1 MMIKS
6 NRILIVSVLALALV
20 LAPAFAQKAGKTDLA
35 GIWSGYTLLGDGS
48 RADFNLTLEKAG
60 ESYTGKIKD
69 EAGIMPEMQIK
80 NVVFKD
86 PVLNFEI
93 DFPNGTE
100 TQLIKIELK
109 LEGEALKGSW
119 VDTYGGSNIIE
130 LGRKK

>member
-1 MMIKS
+1 VAM
-6 NRILIVSVLALALV
+6 VLAS
-20 LAPAFAQKAGKTDLA
+20 AFAQEAGKTDLA
-35 GIWSGYTLLGDGS
+35 GVWTGYTLLGDGS
-48 RADFNLTLEKAG
+48 RADFSLILEKVG
-60 ESYTGKIKD
+60 ESYAGKIND
-69 EAGIMPEMQIK
+69 EAGIIPEMQIK

-109 LEGEALKGSW
+109 FEGEALKGSW
-119 VDTYGGSNIIE
+119 VDSYGGSNIIE

>member
-1 MMIKS
+1 MAESKQ
-6 NRILIVSVLALALV
+6 ILIVSALALALM
-20 LAPAFAQKAGKTDLA
+20 LAPALAQQAGKTDLA
-35 GIWSGYTLLGDGS
+35 GTWTGYTFLGDGS

-60 ESYTGKIKD
+60 ESYTGKIND
-69 EAGIMPEMQIK
+69 VAGIIPEMQIK

-109 LEGEALKGSW
+109 LEAETLKGGW
-119 VDTYGGSNIIE
+119 VDSYGGSNIIE
-130 LGRKK
+130 LSRKK